1 MAFSIV
7 PGWPPCGKVPD
18 CKCKTDNE
26 RGSTKKKH
34 NKFLLSPGR
43 GQIINFCGYC
53 RIRIPFTVPE
63 LLIQGEIR
71 YTFAATSDYEC
82 LADDWICVSAFNL
95 FPYLHYVLS

>member
-1 MAFSIV
+1 MSQGGLPVERFLTVNVKLIMSE
-7 PGWPPCGKVPD
+7 GQLK
-18 CKCKTDNE
+18 KT
-26 RGSTKKKH
+26 H

-43 GQIINFCGYC
+43 GQINFCGYC

-82 LADDWICVSAFNL
+82 LADDWICASAFNL
-95 FPYLHYVLS
+95 FPCLHYVLS